1 MGGEAG
7 DGGVGRDVADDGGT
21 GGYSSPLPYLD
32 AWDDSRTSSYPGTF
46 ADVDVTAEGCV
57 GGDVDVV
64 SDFTFV
70 VDGGASVDDT
80 MSTDIY
86 IGLDYRTFLQ
96 DCTFFDI
103 CIFRND
109 GGRMDRSGV
118 HQRISVRY
126 HFPYPVRSYTYYQW
140 TFDRPFRGL
149 ENRNPMDVF
158 TVGRIIIKAS
168 NIITISL
175 DYILDYL

>member
-1 MGGEAG
+1 MIVSLHFYVSHLHWKGMGGEAG

-70 VDGGASVDDT
+70 VDGGASVDNT
-80 MSTDIY
+80 MSTDLY
-86 IGLDYRTFLQ
+86 IGLDY
-96 DCTFFDI
+96 CTLHDYGTGTYG
-103 CIFRND
+103 CVFRNNS
-109 GGRMDRSGV
+109 GRMDRGGV
-118 HQRISVRY
+118 HKRISVRY
-126 HFPYPVRSYTYYQW
+126 HLS
-140 TFDRPFRGL
+140 
-149 ENRNPMDVF
+149 EVF
-158 TVGRIIIKAS
+158 VS
-168 NIITISL
+168 
-175 DYILDYL
+175 